1 MMRCRIVASTFVAAL
16 AVSPPGIAHADV
28 PTPQLEAPCPADL
41 AGTMTL
47 LPDEQTYVVCQEKIG
62 ARFAWTPA
70 PTPFEPNDQWLSYG
84 PVITL
89 HGQGMR
95 NPNLTSG
102 QWTATPQ
109 DSETMCRAQQET
121 VIEAGVLSDPQV
133 SEGATGQ
140 SLSLA
145 MLPKLFYAELSG
157 NCLWVKD

>member
-1 MMRCRIVASTFVAAL
+1 MKRYRTVASVFVVAL
-16 AVSPPGIAHADV
+16 AAAPSGIAHADA

-47 LPDEQTYVVCQEKIG
+47 LPDEQTYVVCQGGIA
-62 ARFAWTPA
+62 ARFAWTQA

-102 QWTATPQ
+102 LWTATPQ
-109 DSETMCRAQQET
+109 DSETVCRAQQET
-121 VIEAGVLSDPQV
+121 VIEAGVLSEPQILQ
-133 SEGATGQ
+133 GATGQ
-140 SLSLA
+140 SLSLE